1 MTVHFHLFL
10 MCSSAPSLEGLR
22 RLHRALL
29 VGYGDVLRAKE
40 MWREAEDAYLAVMQE
55 DPEDV
60 PAQLG
65 LLFVL
70 LDTGED
76 ADTAQIL
83 LG

>member
-1 MTVHFHLFL
+1 VPF
-10 MCSSAPSLEGLR
+10 SIEKLR
-22 RLHRALL
+22 RLHSALL
-29 VGYGDVLRAKE
+29 VGYGDVLRAKG
-40 MWREAEDAYLAVMQE
+40 MWGEAEDAYLAVMQE

-70 LDTGED
+70 LDSGKD
-76 ADTAQIL
+76 GDTALIL

>member
-1 MTVHFHLFL
+1 MPLGI
-10 MCSSAPSLEGLR
+10 EKLR
-22 RLHRALL
+22 RLHHALL
-29 VGYGDVLRAKE
+29 VGYGDVLRAKD
-40 MWREAEDAYLAVMQE
+40 MWDEAEDAYLAVMQE

-70 LDTGED
+70 LDSGED
-76 ADTAQIL
+76 GDTAHIL